1 MVKGAKSINI
11 LHVMQ
16 GTSLGGMEQVTLQRM
31 MALSALG
38 CPGRLVCLNSIGD
51 LGPVLEKNRISA
63 TGLAYR
69 GIWGW
74 RSIPSMWQAFRSDS
88 PEGVVMSG
96 HNVAAM
102 LALGNLCKG
111 HRVLCIHYHRAG
123 VKSRRHWRLIY
134 NLAFAKFNQITFPS
148 DFVRK
153 EAEEICP
160 AVRTISTTLRNPV
173 QIPDLPDTEV
183 RERAR
188 AVFGLGP
195 GVPVIGNAGWLI
207 PRKRWDVFLRV
218 AQRVVG
224 EIPEAVFLIAGD
236 GPQRNELMRLA
247 EELQIAGNVRW
258 LGWQRELRGFYSAVD
273 ILLFNSDWDAMGHT
287 AVEAMSYGVPVV
299 ASVVHGG
306 LKELI
311 DGDAVGYITEE
322 HDLDWLA
329 DKALHLLTDP
339 AVRRAIGARA
349 RERMACVCSPERDA
363 AKIIGLLDLDEV
375 E

>member
-1 MVKGAKSINI
+1 
-11 LHVMQ
+11 
-16 GTSLGGMEQVTLQRM
+16 
-31 MALSALG
+31 
-38 CPGRLVCLNSIGD
+38 
-51 LGPVLEKNRISA
+51 
-63 TGLAYR
+63 
-69 GIWGW
+69 
-74 RSIPSMWQAFRSDS
+74 
-88 PEGVVMSG
+88 
-96 HNVAAM
+96 
-102 LALGNLCKG
+102 
-111 HRVLCIHYHRAG
+111 
-123 VKSRRHWRLIY
+123 
-134 NLAFAKFNQITFPS
+134 
-148 DFVRK
+148 
-153 EAEEICP
+153 
-160 AVRTISTTLRNPV
+160 
-173 QIPDLPDTEV
+173 
-183 RERAR
+183 
-188 AVFGLGP
+188 
-195 GVPVIGNAGWLI
+195 
-207 PRKRWDVFLRV
+207 
-218 AQRVVG
+218 
-224 EIPEAVFLIAGD
+224 
-236 GPQRNELMRLA
+236 
-247 EELQIAGNVRW
+247 VRW